1 MINFPSPLTGLSGA
15 GAGGMTPAGSSG
27 GNHHSFVAIVL
38 KDVANYAT
46 R

>member
-1 MINFPSPLTGLSGA
+1 MLFSKTNKLKII
-15 GAGGMTPAGSSG
+15 SSG

-46 R
+46 RWVC